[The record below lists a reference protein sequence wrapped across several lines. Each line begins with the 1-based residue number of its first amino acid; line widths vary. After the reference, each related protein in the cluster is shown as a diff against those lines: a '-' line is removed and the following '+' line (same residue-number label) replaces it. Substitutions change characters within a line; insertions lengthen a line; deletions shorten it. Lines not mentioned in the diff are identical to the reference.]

1 MTSGTRRKASVPP
14 EGFQLKY
21 IFTTLKAKEEL
32 GVLSSEVSGLTY
44 LEPRRRTRKKGQVR
58 VVSGHGSEGTQTPI
72 CQPLEKVVVWI
83 QEVTERLTKLVHPSD
98 C

>member
-1 MTSGTRRKASVPP
+1 M
-14 EGFQLKY
+14 
-21 IFTTLKAKEEL
+21 
-32 GVLSSEVSGLTY
+32 LSSEVSGLTY
-44 LEPRRRTRKKGQVR
+44 LEPRRNTRKKGQVR
-58 VVSGHGSEGTQTPI
+58 VVSGHSREGTQTPI